1 MGPMP
6 TAAPLDFLAPRLDGR
21 VLALSRRLLPWYLRR
36 QCAITSIE
44 VRHLDRLV
52 SAMDRFQAGD
62 SRLLLAF
69 RHPSVDDPACLAH
82 LIWRDLPREGRRLR
96 RRWRPRPHFQFLY
109 DRGIPLWAGPRIG
122 WLLQRLG
129 GCSIQRGKLDS
140 AALRTARQLLL
151 DGPYPLA
158 VAPEGATN
166 GHNERI
172 SALEPGV
179 AQLAFW
185 TADDLA
191 KAQRPEAMTVLPIG
205 VQYRF
210 SGNAWPAIEAL
221 LGQLER
227 ECGLAAP
234 PAPNPD
240 PAALYPRLFALAER
254 MLTLMETFYRES
266 YHRDLPAT
274 PTATPA
280 ASSTAAPN
288 AAAPPA
294 ASETAVPAGATHP
307 STAADPTAPAAAA
320 TANQALAQRLGRLLE
335 TALAEVEE
343 SLAIEPRGDLAS
355 RCRRLEQAAWD
366 RLYLTA
372 PPTPLERGLADRL
385 AEETAQRLWHMRL
398 VESFVAVSGDYV
410 KERPSQERFADT
422 LLLLWDT
429 QARILGRDPGTR
441 PRLGPRTALISLG
454 DAMAVTPLLEDYHQD
469 RRRAVSRLTSDLQR
483 QLETLIVP
491 SGLAG

>member
-1 MGPMP
+1 
-6 TAAPLDFLAPRLDGR
+6 
-21 VLALSRRLLPWYLRR
+21 
-36 QCAITSIE
+36 
-44 VRHLDRLV
+44 
-52 SAMDRFQAGD
+52 MDRFQAGE

-82 LIWRDLPREGRRLR
+82 LIWRDLAQEGRRLGR
-96 RRWRPRPHFQFLY
+96 QWRPRPHFQFLY

-129 GCSIQRGKLDS
+129 GCSIQRGKLDTV
-140 AALRTARQLLL
+140 ALRTARQLLL

-166 GHNERI
+166 GHNERL
-172 SALEPGV
+172 SALEPGA

-221 LGQLER
+221 LCQLER
-227 ECGLAAP
+227 QSGLATQ
-234 PAPNPD
+234 PAARPD
-240 PAALYPRLFALAER
+240 PDALYPRLFALAER
-254 MLTLMETFYRES
+254 MLTLMETFYRNS
-266 YHRDLPAT
+266 YHRDLPAAS
-274 PTATPA
+274 AT
-280 ASSTAAPN
+280 T
-288 AAAPPA
+288 
-294 ASETAVPAGATHP
+294 TT
-307 STAADPTAPAAAA
+307 AAAA
-320 TANQALAQRLGRLLE
+320 TAAAAPAAAGAAAAANPAAAQTANLALAERLGRLLE
-335 TALAEVEE
+335 TALAEVEL

-366 RLYLTA
+366 RLYLAA

-454 DAMAVTPLLEDYHQD
+454 EAIAFTPLLEDYHRD
-469 RRRAVSRLTSDLQR
+469 RRRAVARLTADLQR
-483 QLETLIVP
+483 QLEALIVP
-491 SGLAG
+491 SGLAA

>member
-1 MGPMP
+1 MP
-6 TAAPLDFLAPRLDGR
+6 AAAPLDFLPPRLDGR
-21 VLALSRRLLPWYLRR
+21 VLALGRRLLPWYLRR

-44 VRHLDRLV
+44 VQHLERLV
-52 SAMDRFQAGD
+52 VAMDRFQAGET
-62 SRLLLAF
+62 RLLLAF

-82 LIWRDLPREGRRLR
+82 LIWRDLPREGRRLG
-96 RRWRPRPHFQFLY
+96 RRWRPFPHFQFLY

-129 GCSIQRGKLDS
+129 GCSIQRGKLDT

-166 GHNERI
+166 GHNERL
-172 SALEPGV
+172 SALEPGA

-191 KAQRPEAMTVLPIG
+191 KTQRPEAMTVLPIG

-210 SGNAWPAIEAL
+210 SGNAWPAIETL
-221 LGQLER
+221 LSQLER
-227 ECGLAAP
+227 QCGLVAQ
-234 PAPNPD
+234 PAPQTAPQPD

-266 YHRDLPAT
+266 YHRDLPSTSAT
-274 PTATPA
+274 ASVTSSASTTATAPGA
-280 ASSTAAPN
+280 A
-288 AAAPPA
+288 
-294 ASETAVPAGATHP
+294 ETA
-307 STAADPTAPAAAA
+307 
-320 TANQALAQRLGRLLE
+320 NLALAQRLRRLLE

-366 RLYLTA
+366 RLYLAA
-372 PPTPLERGLADRL
+372 PPTPLERGLANRL

-429 QARILGRDPGTR
+429 QARILGQDPGTR
-441 PRLGPRTALISLG
+441 PQLGPRTARVSLG
-454 DAMAVTPLLEDYHQD
+454 EPMAVTPLLEDYHRD
-469 RRRAVSRLTSDLQR
+469 RRRAVARLTADLQS

-491 SGLAG
+491 SGLAA

>member
-1 MGPMP
+1 MP
-6 TAAPLDFLAPRLDGR
+6 TAAPLDFLPPRLDGR

-36 QCAITSIE
+36 QCAITSVE
-44 VRHLDRLV
+44 VQHLERLV
-52 SAMDRFQAGD
+52 AAMERFQAGE

-82 LIWRDLPREGRRLR
+82 LIWRDLPREGRRLG
-96 RRWRPRPHFQFLY
+96 RRWRPFPHFQFLY

-129 GCSIQRGKLDS
+129 GCSIQRGKLDT

-166 GHNERI
+166 GHNERL
-172 SALEPGV
+172 SALEPGA

-221 LGQLER
+221 LCQLER
-227 ECGLAAP
+227 ECGLAAH
-234 PAPNPD
+234 PAPHPVPNPD
-240 PAALYPRLFALAER
+240 PEALYPRLFALAER
-254 MLTLMETFYRES
+254 MLTLMETFYRDS

-274 PTATPA
+274 PTAA
-280 ASSTAAPN
+280 AAT
-288 AAAPPA
+288 AAAPA
-294 ASETAVPAGATHP
+294 NAGAP
-307 STAADPTAPAAAA
+307 PTSATAA
-320 TANQALAQRLGRLLE
+320 TANQALAERLKRLLE

-366 RLYLTA
+366 RLYLAA
-372 PPTPLERGLADRL
+372 PPTALERGLADRL

-441 PRLGPRTALISLG
+441 PRLGPRTALVSLG
-454 DAMAVTPLLEDYHQD
+454 EAMAVTPLLDDYHRD
-469 RRRAVSRLTSDLQR
+469 RRRAVARLTTDLQR
-483 QLETLIVP
+483 QLEALIVP
-491 SGLAG
+491 SGLAD

>member
-6 TAAPLDFLAPRLDGR
+6 TAAPLDFLPPRLDGR

-36 QCAITSIE
+36 QCAITSLE
-44 VRHLDRLV
+44 VQNLERLV
-52 SAMDRFQAGD
+52 AAMDRFQAGE

-82 LIWRDLPREGRRLR
+82 LIWRDLAQEGRRLGR
-96 RRWRPRPHFQFLY
+96 QWRPRPHFQFLY

-129 GCSIQRGKLDS
+129 GCSIQRGKLDTV
-140 AALRTARQLLL
+140 ALRTARQLLL

-166 GHNERI
+166 GHNERL
-172 SALEPGV
+172 SALEPGA

-221 LGQLER
+221 LCQLER
-227 ECGLAAP
+227 QSGLATQ
-234 PAPNPD
+234 PAARPD
-240 PAALYPRLFALAER
+240 PDALYPRLFALAER
-254 MLTLMETFYRES
+254 MLTLMETFYRNS
-266 YHRDLPAT
+266 YHRDLPAAS
-274 PTATPA
+274 AT
-280 ASSTAAPN
+280 T
-288 AAAPPA
+288 
-294 ASETAVPAGATHP
+294 TT
-307 STAADPTAPAAAA
+307 AAAA
-320 TANQALAQRLGRLLE
+320 TAAAAPAAAGAAAAANPAAAQTANLALAERLGRLLE
-335 TALAEVEE
+335 TALAEVEQ

-366 RLYLTA
+366 RLYLAA

-454 DAMAVTPLLEDYHQD
+454 EAIAFTPLLEDYHRD
-469 RRRAVSRLTSDLQR
+469 RRRAVARLTADLQR
-483 QLETLIVP
+483 QLEALIVP
-491 SGLAG
+491 SGLAA

>member
-1 MGPMP
+1 MP
-6 TAAPLDFLAPRLDGR
+6 TAAPLDFLPPRLDGR
-21 VLALSRRLLPWYLRR
+21 VLALSRRLLPWYLRG
-36 QCAITSIE
+36 QCAITSLE
-44 VRHLDRLV
+44 VQNLERLV
-52 SAMDRFQAGD
+52 AAMDRFQAGE

-82 LIWRDLPREGRRLR
+82 LIWRDLAREGRRLG

-129 GCSIQRGKLDS
+129 GCSIQRGKLDTV
-140 AALRTARQLLL
+140 ALRTARQLLL

-166 GHNERI
+166 GHNERL
-172 SALEPGV
+172 SALEPGA

-221 LGQLER
+221 LCQLER
-227 ECGLAAP
+227 QSGLTTQSAAS
-234 PAPNPD
+234 PD
-240 PAALYPRLFALAER
+240 PDALYPRLFALAER
-254 MLTLMETFYRES
+254 MLTLMERFYRDS
-266 YHRDLPAT
+266 YHRDLPV
-274 PTATPA
+274 
-280 ASSTAAPN
+280 AP

-294 ASETAVPAGATHP
+294 AAGAAG
-307 STAADPTAPAAAA
+307 AANSGAAQS
-320 TANQALAQRLGRLLE
+320 ANLALAERLRRLLE
-335 TALAEVEE
+335 TALAEVEQ

-366 RLYLTA
+366 RLYLDA

-454 DAMAVTPLLEDYHQD
+454 EAMAFTPLLEDYHQD
-469 RRRAVSRLTSDLQR
+469 RRRTVARLTADLQR
-483 QLETLIVP
+483 QLEALIVP
-491 SGLAG
+491 SGLAA

>member
-1 MGPMP
+1 MP
-6 TAAPLDFLAPRLDGR
+6 TAAPLDFLPPQLDGR

-36 QCAITSIE
+36 QCAITSVE
-44 VRHLDRLV
+44 VQHLERLV
-52 SAMDRFQAGD
+52 AAMERFQAGE

-82 LIWRDLPREGRRLR
+82 LIWRDLPREGRRLG
-96 RRWRPRPHFQFLY
+96 RRWRPFPHFQFLY

-129 GCSIQRGKLDS
+129 GCSIQRGKLDT
-140 AALRTARQLLL
+140 AALRTARHLLL

-158 VAPEGATN
+158 EAPEGATN
-166 GHNERI
+166 GPNERL
-172 SALEPGV
+172 SALEPGA

-221 LGQLER
+221 LCQLER
-227 ECGLAAP
+227 ECGLAAH
-234 PAPNPD
+234 PAPHPVPNPD
-240 PAALYPRLFALAER
+240 PEALYPRLFALAER
-254 MLTLMETFYRES
+254 MLTLMETFYRDS

-274 PTATPA
+274 PTAA
-280 ASSTAAPN
+280 AAT
-288 AAAPPA
+288 AAAPA
-294 ASETAVPAGATHP
+294 NAGAP
-307 STAADPTAPAAAA
+307 PTSATAA
-320 TANQALAQRLGRLLE
+320 TANQALAERLKRLLE

-366 RLYLTA
+366 RLYLAA
-372 PPTPLERGLADRL
+372 PPTALERGLADRL

-441 PRLGPRTALISLG
+441 PRLGPRTALVSLG
-454 DAMAVTPLLEDYHQD
+454 EAMAVTPLLDDYHRD
-469 RRRAVSRLTSDLQR
+469 RRRAVARLTTDLQR
-483 QLETLIVP
+483 QLEALIVP
-491 SGLAG
+491 SGLAD

>member
-1 MGPMP
+1 
-6 TAAPLDFLAPRLDGR
+6 
-21 VLALSRRLLPWYLRR
+21 
-36 QCAITSIE
+36 
-44 VRHLDRLV
+44 
-52 SAMDRFQAGD
+52 
-62 SRLLLAF
+62 
-69 RHPSVDDPACLAH
+69 
-82 LIWRDLPREGRRLR
+82 
-96 RRWRPRPHFQFLY
+96 
-109 DRGIPLWAGPRIG
+109 
-122 WLLQRLG
+122 LLQRLG
-129 GCSIQRGKLDS
+129 GCSIQRGKLDT

-166 GHNERI
+166 GHNERL
-172 SALEPGV
+172 SALEPGA

-221 LGQLER
+221 LCQLER
-227 ECGLAAP
+227 QSGLATQ
-234 PAPNPD
+234 PAASPD
-240 PAALYPRLFALAER
+240 PEALYPRLFALAER
-254 MLTLMETFYRES
+254 MLTLMETFYRDS
-266 YHRDLPAT
+266 YHRDLPT
-274 PTATPA
+274 TPA
-280 ASSTAAPN
+280 ATTPAIAGAAGSATS
-288 AAAPPA
+288 AAAQ
-294 ASETAVPAGATHP
+294 
-307 STAADPTAPAAAA
+307 
-320 TANQALAQRLGRLLE
+320 TANLALAERLRRLLE
-335 TALAEVEE
+335 TALAEVEQ

-366 RLYLTA
+366 RLYLVA

-454 DAMAVTPLLEDYHQD
+454 EAIAFSPLLEDYHRD
-469 RRRAVSRLTSDLQR
+469 RRRPPHRRPAAPTGGLDCAERLGRLNVTDHLAQPR
-483 QLETLIVP
+483 QLSAQPWELRPGRPAPDPP
-491 SGLAG
+491 SAGGRRCRNGRDCPTTKNQWPRAPAGPNWPPGSPAARA

>member
-1 MGPMP
+1 MP
-6 TAAPLDFLAPRLDGR
+6 TAAPLDFLPPRLDGR

-36 QCAITSIE
+36 QCAITSLE
-44 VRHLDRLV
+44 VQSLERLV
-52 SAMDRFQAGD
+52 AAMDRFQAGE

-82 LIWRDLPREGRRLR
+82 LIWRDLDQEGRRLGR
-96 RRWRPRPHFQFLY
+96 QWRPRPHFQFLY

-129 GCSIQRGKLDS
+129 GCSIQRGKLDT
-140 AALRTARQLLL
+140 AALRTVRQLLL

-166 GHNERI
+166 GHNERL
-172 SALEPGV
+172 SALEPGA

-221 LGQLER
+221 LCQLER
-227 ECGLAAP
+227 QSGLATQ
-234 PAPNPD
+234 PAASPD
-240 PAALYPRLFALAER
+240 PEALYPRLFALAER
-254 MLTLMETFYRES
+254 MLTLMETFYRDS
-266 YHRDLPAT
+266 YHRDLPAASAT
-274 PTATPA
+274 TAAAAAAAAPAAAGAAAAATPA
-280 ASSTAAPN
+280 ATAN
-288 AAAPPA
+288 
-294 ASETAVPAGATHP
+294 
-307 STAADPTAPAAAA
+307 PAAAQ
-320 TANQALAQRLGRLLE
+320 TANLALAERLGRLLE
-335 TALAEVEE
+335 TALAEVEQ
-343 SLAIEPRGDLAS
+343 SFAIEPRGDLAS

-366 RLYLTA
+366 RLYLAA

-454 DAMAVTPLLEDYHQD
+454 EAIAFTPLLEDYHRD
-469 RRRAVSRLTSDLQR
+469 RRRAVARLTADLQR
-483 QLETLIVP
+483 QLEALIVP
-491 SGLAG
+491 SGLAA

>member
-1 MGPMP
+1 MP
-6 TAAPLDFLAPRLDGR
+6 TAAPLDFLPPRLDGR

-36 QCAITSIE
+36 QCAITSLE
-44 VRHLDRLV
+44 VQHLERLV
-52 SAMDRFQAGD
+52 VAMDRFQAGE

-82 LIWRDLPREGRRLR
+82 LIWRDLAREGRRLG
-96 RRWRPRPHFQFLY
+96 RRWRPSPHFQFLY

-129 GCSIQRGKLDS
+129 GCSIQRGKLDT

-166 GHNERI
+166 GHNERL
-172 SALEPGV
+172 SALEPGA

-185 TADDLA
+185 TAADLA

-221 LGQLER
+221 LCQLER
-227 ECGLAAP
+227 QGGLATQPTAR
-234 PAPNPD
+234 PD
-240 PAALYPRLFALAER
+240 PEALYPRLFALAER
-254 MLTLMETFYRES
+254 MLTLMETFYRDS
-266 YHRDLPAT
+266 YHRDLPAA
-274 PTATPA
+274 PATI
-280 ASSTAAPN
+280 
-288 AAAPPA
+288 AAPPA
-294 ASETAVPAGATHP
+294 AAQ
-307 STAADPTAPAAAA
+307 
-320 TANQALAQRLGRLLE
+320 TANLVLAERLGRLLE

-366 RLYLTA
+366 RLYLAA
-372 PPTPLERGLADRL
+372 PPTPLERGLANRL

-429 QARILGRDPGTR
+429 QARILGQDPGTR
-441 PRLGPRTALISLG
+441 PRLGPRTAQISLG
-454 DAMAVTPLLEDYHQD
+454 EAIAITPLLEDYHHD
-469 RRRAVSRLTSDLQR
+469 RRRAVARLTADLQR
-483 QLETLIVP
+483 QLEALIVP
-491 SGLAG
+491 SGLAA

>member
-6 TAAPLDFLAPRLDGR
+6 TAAPLDFLPPRLDGR

-36 QCAITSIE
+36 QCAITSLE
-44 VRHLDRLV
+44 VQNLERLV
-52 SAMDRFQAGD
+52 AAMDRFQAGE

-82 LIWRDLPREGRRLR
+82 LIWRDLAREGRRLGR
-96 RRWRPRPHFQFLY
+96 QWRPRPHFQFLY

-129 GCSIQRGKLDS
+129 GCSIQRGKLDTV
-140 AALRTARQLLL
+140 ALRTARQLLL

-166 GHNERI
+166 GHNERL
-172 SALEPGV
+172 SALEPGA

-221 LGQLER
+221 LCQLER
-227 ECGLAAP
+227 QSGLATQ
-234 PAPNPD
+234 PAATSPD
-240 PAALYPRLFALAER
+240 PEALYPRLFALAER
-254 MLTLMETFYRES
+254 MLTLMETFYRDS
-266 YHRDLPAT
+266 YHRDLPTT
-274 PTATPA
+274 PAAATPA
-280 ASSTAAPN
+280 IAGTAGAATS
-288 AAAPPA
+288 AAAQ
-294 ASETAVPAGATHP
+294 
-307 STAADPTAPAAAA
+307 
-320 TANQALAQRLGRLLE
+320 TANLALAERLGRLLE
-335 TALAEVEE
+335 TALAEVEQ

-366 RLYLTA
+366 RLYLVA

-454 DAMAVTPLLEDYHQD
+454 EAMAFTPLLEDYHRD
-469 RRRAVSRLTSDLQR
+469 RRRAVARLTADLQR
-483 QLETLIVP
+483 QLEALIVP
-491 SGLAG
+491 SGLTA

>member
-1 MGPMP
+1 MP
-6 TAAPLDFLAPRLDGR
+6 TAAPLDFLPPRLDGR

-36 QCAITSIE
+36 QCAITSLE
-44 VRHLDRLV
+44 VQNLERLV
-52 SAMDRFQAGD
+52 AAMDRFQAGE

-82 LIWRDLPREGRRLR
+82 LIWRDLAREGRRLGR
-96 RRWRPRPHFQFLY
+96 QWRPRPHFQFLY

-129 GCSIQRGKLDS
+129 GCSIQRGKLDTV
-140 AALRTARQLLL
+140 ALRTARQLLL

-166 GHNERI
+166 GHNERL
-172 SALEPGV
+172 SALEPGA

-221 LGQLER
+221 LCQLER
-227 ECGLAAP
+227 QSGLATQ
-234 PAPNPD
+234 PAASPD
-240 PAALYPRLFALAER
+240 PEALYPRLFALAER
-254 MLTLMETFYRES
+254 MLTLMETFYRDS
-266 YHRDLPAT
+266 YHRDLPAAPDT
-274 PTATPA
+274 TAAAAAPAAAAHSVGAAAPAATATPA
-280 ASSTAAPN
+280 AAQ
-288 AAAPPA
+288 
-294 ASETAVPAGATHP
+294 
-307 STAADPTAPAAAA
+307 
-320 TANQALAQRLGRLLE
+320 TANLALAERLRRLLE
-335 TALAEVEE
+335 TALAEVEQ

-366 RLYLTA
+366 RLYLAA

-454 DAMAVTPLLEDYHQD
+454 EAIAFTPLLEDYHRD
-469 RRRAVSRLTSDLQR
+469 RRRAVARLTADLQR
-483 QLETLIVP
+483 QLEALIVP
-491 SGLAG
+491 SGLAA

>member
-6 TAAPLDFLAPRLDGR
+6 TAAPLDFLPPRLDRR
-21 VLALSRRLLPWYLRR
+21 VLALSRRLLPWYLRS
-36 QCAITSIE
+36 QCAITCIE
-44 VRHLDRLV
+44 VQHLERLV
-52 SAMDRFQAGD
+52 DAMERFQAGE

-82 LIWRDLPREGRRLR
+82 LIWRDLPREGRRLG
-96 RRWRPRPHFQFLY
+96 RRWRPFPHFQFLY

-129 GCSIQRGKLDS
+129 GCSIQRGKLDT

-166 GHNERI
+166 GHNERL
-172 SALEPGV
+172 SALEPGA

-221 LGQLER
+221 LGQLEQ
-227 ECGLAAP
+227 ECGLATK
-234 PAPNPD
+234 PAPQPD
-240 PAALYPRLFALAER
+240 PEALYPRLFALAER
-254 MLTLMETFYRES
+254 MLSLMETFYRES

-274 PTATPA
+274 PTAA
-280 ASSTAAPN
+280 A
-288 AAAPPA
+288 A
-294 ASETAVPAGATHP
+294 ASETA
-307 STAADPTAPAAAA
+307 
-320 TANQALAQRLGRLLE
+320 NLALAQRLKRLLE

-366 RLYLTA
+366 RLYLAA
-372 PPTPLERGLADRL
+372 PPTALEQGLADRL

-429 QARILGRDPGTR
+429 QARILGRDPATR
-441 PRLGPRTALISLG
+441 PRLGPRTALVSLG
-454 DAMAVTPLLEDYHQD
+454 EAMAVTPLLEDYHHD
-469 RRRAVSRLTSDLQR
+469 RRRAVARLTADLQR
-483 QLETLIVP
+483 QVEALIRP
-491 SGLAG
+491 SGLAS

>member
-1 MGPMP
+1 MP
-6 TAAPLDFLAPRLDGR
+6 TAAPLDFLPPQLDGR

-36 QCAITSIE
+36 QCAITSVE
-44 VRHLDRLV
+44 VQHLERLV
-52 SAMDRFQAGD
+52 AAMERFQAGE

-82 LIWRDLPREGRRLR
+82 LIWRDLPREGRRLG
-96 RRWRPRPHFQFLY
+96 RRWRPFPHFQFLY

-129 GCSIQRGKLDS
+129 GCSIQRGKLDT

-166 GHNERI
+166 GHNERL
-172 SALEPGV
+172 SALEPGA

-221 LGQLER
+221 LCQLER
-227 ECGLAAP
+227 ECGLAAH
-234 PAPNPD
+234 PAPHPVPNPD
-240 PAALYPRLFALAER
+240 PEALYPRLFALAER

-274 PTATPA
+274 PTA
-280 ASSTAAPN
+280 
-288 AAAPPA
+288 
-294 ASETAVPAGATHP
+294 
-307 STAADPTAPAAAA
+307 AAA
-320 TANQALAQRLGRLLE
+320 TANQALAERLKRLLE

-366 RLYLTA
+366 RLYLAA
-372 PPTPLERGLADRL
+372 PPTALERGLADRL

-441 PRLGPRTALISLG
+441 PRLGPRTALVSLG
-454 DAMAVTPLLEDYHQD
+454 EAMAVTPLLDDYHRD
-469 RRRAVSRLTSDLQR
+469 RRRAVARLTSDLQR
-483 QLETLIVP
+483 QLEALIVP
-491 SGLAG
+491 SGLAD

>member
-1 MGPMP
+1 MP
-6 TAAPLDFLAPRLDGR
+6 TAAPLDFLPPRLDGR

-36 QCAITSIE
+36 QCAITSLE
-44 VRHLDRLV
+44 VQNLERLV
-52 SAMDRFQAGD
+52 AAMDRFQAGE

-82 LIWRDLPREGRRLR
+82 LIWRDLAQEGRRLGR
-96 RRWRPRPHFQFLY
+96 QWRPRPHFQFLY

-129 GCSIQRGKLDS
+129 GCSIQRGKLDT

-166 GHNERI
+166 GHNERL
-172 SALEPGV
+172 SALEPGA

-221 LGQLER
+221 LCQLER
-227 ECGLAAP
+227 QSGLATQ
-234 PAPNPD
+234 PAARPD
-240 PAALYPRLFALAER
+240 PDALYPRLFALAER
-254 MLTLMETFYRES
+254 MLTLMETFYRNS
-266 YHRDLPAT
+266 YHRDLPAAS
-274 PTATPA
+274 AT
-280 ASSTAAPN
+280 T
-288 AAAPPA
+288 
-294 ASETAVPAGATHP
+294 TT
-307 STAADPTAPAAAA
+307 AAAA
-320 TANQALAQRLGRLLE
+320 TAAAAPAAAGAAAAANPAAAQTANLALAERLGRLLE
-335 TALAEVEE
+335 TALAEVEQ

-366 RLYLTA
+366 RLYLAA

-454 DAMAVTPLLEDYHQD
+454 EAIAFTPLLEDYHRD
-469 RRRAVSRLTSDLQR
+469 RRRAVARLTADLQR
-483 QLETLIVP
+483 QLEALIVP
-491 SGLAG
+491 SGLAA

>member
-1 MGPMP
+1 MP
-6 TAAPLDFLAPRLDGR
+6 TAAPLDFLPPRLDGR

-44 VRHLDRLV
+44 VQHLERLV
-52 SAMDRFQAGD
+52 AAMDRFQAGE

-82 LIWRDLPREGRRLR
+82 LIWRDLPREGRRLG
-96 RRWRPRPHFQFLY
+96 RRWRPFPHFQFLY

-129 GCSIQRGKLDS
+129 GCSIQRGKLDT

-166 GHNERI
+166 GHNERL

-221 LGQLER
+221 LSQLER
-227 ECGLAAP
+227 QCGLAAQPGP
-234 PAPNPD
+234 PTAPHPD

-254 MLTLMETFYRES
+254 MLTLMETFYRDS

-274 PTATPA
+274 PATATAPGA
-280 ASSTAAPN
+280 A
-288 AAAPPA
+288 
-294 ASETAVPAGATHP
+294 E
-307 STAADPTAPAAAA
+307 
-320 TANQALAQRLGRLLE
+320 TANQALAERLKRLLE

-366 RLYLTA
+366 RLYLAA

-429 QARILGRDPGTR
+429 QARILGQDPGTR

-454 DAMAVTPLLEDYHQD
+454 EAMAVTPFLEDYHHD
-469 RRRAVSRLTSDLQR
+469 RRRAVARLTTDLQR
-483 QLETLIVP
+483 QLEALIVP
-491 SGLAG
+491 SGLAS

>member
-6 TAAPLDFLAPRLDGR
+6 TAAPLDFLPPRLDGR
-21 VLALSRRLLPWYLRR
+21 VLAVSRRLLPWYLRR
-36 QCAITSIE
+36 QCAITSLE
-44 VRHLDRLV
+44 VQNLERLV
-52 SAMDRFQAGD
+52 NAMDRFQAGE

-69 RHPSVDDPACLAH
+69 RHPSIDDPACLAH
-82 LIWRDLPREGRRLR
+82 LIWRDLAREGRRLGR
-96 RRWRPRPHFQFLY
+96 QWRPRPHFQFLY

-129 GCSIQRGKLDS
+129 GCSIQRGKLDTV
-140 AALRTARQLLL
+140 ALRTARQLLL

-166 GHNERI
+166 GHNERL
-172 SALEPGV
+172 SALEPGA

-221 LGQLER
+221 LCQLEWQS
-227 ECGLAAP
+227 GLTTQ
-234 PAPNPD
+234 
-240 PAALYPRLFALAER
+240 PAASPDHEVLYPRLFALAER
-254 MLTLMETFYRES
+254 MLTLMETFYRDS
-266 YHRDLPAT
+266 YHRDLPAAPAAT
-274 PTATPA
+274 TTAPPVTAGAAGAATPA
-280 ASSTAAPN
+280 AAQS
-288 AAAPPA
+288 
-294 ASETAVPAGATHP
+294 
-307 STAADPTAPAAAA
+307 
-320 TANQALAQRLGRLLE
+320 ANLALAERLRRLLE
-335 TALAEVEE
+335 TALAEVEQ
-343 SLAIEPRGDLAS
+343 SLAVEPRGDLAS

-366 RLYLTA
+366 RLYLDA

-410 KERPSQERFADT
+410 MERPSQERFADT

-454 DAMAVTPLLEDYHQD
+454 EAIALTPLLEEYHRD
-469 RRRAVSRLTSDLQR
+469 RRRTVARLTADLQR
-483 QLETLIVP
+483 QLEALIVP
-491 SGLAG
+491 SGLAA

>member
-1 MGPMP
+1 
-6 TAAPLDFLAPRLDGR
+6 
-21 VLALSRRLLPWYLRR
+21 
-36 QCAITSIE
+36 
-44 VRHLDRLV
+44 
-52 SAMDRFQAGD
+52 
-62 SRLLLAF
+62 
-69 RHPSVDDPACLAH
+69 
-82 LIWRDLPREGRRLR
+82 
-96 RRWRPRPHFQFLY
+96 
-109 DRGIPLWAGPRIG
+109 
-122 WLLQRLG
+122 LLQRLG
-129 GCSIQRGKLDS
+129 GCSIQRGKLDTV
-140 AALRTARQLLL
+140 ALRTARQLLL

-166 GHNERI
+166 GHNERL
-172 SALEPGV
+172 SALEPGA

-191 KAQRPEAMTVLPIG
+191 KARRPEAMTVLPIG

-221 LGQLER
+221 LCQLER
-227 ECGLAAP
+227 QSGLTTQPAAS
-234 PAPNPD
+234 PD
-240 PAALYPRLFALAER
+240 PDALYPRLFALAER
-254 MLTLMETFYRES
+254 MLTLMETFYRDS
-266 YHRDLPAT
+266 YHRDLPA
-274 PTATPA
+274 
-280 ASSTAAPN
+280 
-288 AAAPPA
+288 
-294 ASETAVPAGATHP
+294 
-307 STAADPTAPAAAA
+307 APAAATQA
-320 TANQALAQRLGRLLE
+320 AAGAAGAANSAAAQSANLALAERLRRLLE
-335 TALAEVEE
+335 TALAEVEQ

-366 RLYLTA
+366 RLYLDA

-454 DAMAVTPLLEDYHQD
+454 EAMAFTPLLEDYHQD
-469 RRRAVSRLTSDLQR
+469 RRRTVARLTADLQR
-483 QLETLIVP
+483 QLEALIVP
-491 SGLAG
+491 SGLAA

>member
-1 MGPMP
+1 MGSMP
-6 TAAPLDFLAPRLDGR
+6 TAAPLDFLPPRLDGR

-36 QCAITSIE
+36 QCAITSLE
-44 VRHLDRLV
+44 VQHLERLV
-52 SAMDRFQAGD
+52 AAMDRFQAGE

-69 RHPSVDDPACLAH
+69 RHPSIDDPACLAH
-82 LIWRDLPREGRRLR
+82 LIWRDLAREGRRLGR
-96 RRWRPRPHFQFLY
+96 QWRPQPHFQFLY

-129 GCSIQRGKLDS
+129 GCSIQRGKLDTL
-140 AALRTARQLLL
+140 ALRTARQLLL

-166 GHNERI
+166 GHNERL
-172 SALEPGV
+172 SALEPGA

-191 KAQRPEAMTVLPIG
+191 KARRPEAMNILPIG

-221 LGQLER
+221 LCQLER
-227 ECGLAAP
+227 QSGLAIQ
-234 PAPNPD
+234 PAASPD
-240 PAALYPRLFALAER
+240 PEALYPRLFALAER
-254 MLTLMETFYRES
+254 MLTLMETFYRDS
-266 YHRDLPAT
+266 YHRDLPA
-274 PTATPA
+274 
-280 ASSTAAPN
+280 
-288 AAAPPA
+288 
-294 ASETAVPAGATHP
+294 
-307 STAADPTAPAAAA
+307 APAPAQ
-320 TANQALAQRLGRLLE
+320 TANLALAERLARLLE
-335 TALAEVEE
+335 TALSEVEQ
-343 SLAIEPRGDLAS
+343 SLALEPRGDLAS

-366 RLYLTA
+366 RLYLAA

-385 AEETAQRLWHMRL
+385 AEETVQRLWHMRL

-441 PRLGPRTALISLG
+441 PRLGQRTALISLG
-454 DAMAVTPLLEDYHQD
+454 EEMAFAPLLEDYHRD
-469 RRRAVSRLTSDLQR
+469 RRRAVAQLTAELQR
-483 QLETLIVP
+483 QLEALIVP
-491 SGLAG
+491 SGLAA

>member
-1 MGPMP
+1 MP
-6 TAAPLDFLAPRLDGR
+6 TAAPLDFLPPRLDGR

-36 QCAITSIE
+36 QCAITSLE
-44 VRHLDRLV
+44 VQSLERLV
-52 SAMDRFQAGD
+52 AAMDRFQAGE

-82 LIWRDLPREGRRLR
+82 LIWRDLAQEGRRLGR
-96 RRWRPRPHFQFLY
+96 QWRPRPHFQFLY

-129 GCSIQRGKLDS
+129 GCSIQRGKLDT

-166 GHNERI
+166 GHNERL
-172 SALEPGV
+172 SALEPGA

-221 LGQLER
+221 LSQLEGQS
-227 ECGLAAP
+227 GLATQ
-234 PAPNPD
+234 PAASPD
-240 PAALYPRLFALAER
+240 PEALYPRLFALAER
-254 MLTLMETFYRES
+254 MLTLMETFYRDS
-266 YHRDLPAT
+266 YHRDLPAAT
-274 PTATPA
+274 TATTA
-280 ASSTAAPN
+280 TTAA
-288 AAAPPA
+288 
-294 ASETAVPAGATHP
+294 TT
-307 STAADPTAPAAAA
+307 TAAAPAAAPA
-320 TANQALAQRLGRLLE
+320 ANANPAAAQTANLALAERLGRLLE
-335 TALAEVEE
+335 TALAEVEQ

-366 RLYLTA
+366 RLYLAA

-454 DAMAVTPLLEDYHQD
+454 EAIAFTPLLEDYHRD
-469 RRRAVSRLTSDLQR
+469 RRRAVARLTADLQR
-483 QLETLIVP
+483 QLEALIVP
-491 SGLAG
+491 SGLAA

>member
-6 TAAPLDFLAPRLDGR
+6 TAAPLDFLPPRLDGR

-36 QCAITSIE
+36 QCAITSLE
-44 VRHLDRLV
+44 VQSLERLV
-52 SAMDRFQAGD
+52 AAMDRFQAGE

-82 LIWRDLPREGRRLR
+82 LIWRDLAQEGRRLGR
-96 RRWRPRPHFQFLY
+96 QWRPRPHFQFLY

-129 GCSIQRGKLDS
+129 GCSIQRGKLDT

-166 GHNERI
+166 GHNERL
-172 SALEPGV
+172 SALEPGA

-221 LGQLER
+221 LSQLEGQS
-227 ECGLAAP
+227 GLATQ
-234 PAPNPD
+234 PAASPD
-240 PAALYPRLFALAER
+240 PEALYPRLFALAER
-254 MLTLMETFYRES
+254 MLTLMETFYRDS
-266 YHRDLPAT
+266 YHRDLPAAT
-274 PTATPA
+274 TATTA
-280 ASSTAAPN
+280 TTAA
-288 AAAPPA
+288 
-294 ASETAVPAGATHP
+294 TT
-307 STAADPTAPAAAA
+307 TAAAPAAAPA
-320 TANQALAQRLGRLLE
+320 ANANPAAAQTANLALAERLGRLLE
-335 TALAEVEE
+335 TALAEVEQ

-366 RLYLTA
+366 RLYLAA

-454 DAMAVTPLLEDYHQD
+454 EAIAFTPLLEDYHRD
-469 RRRAVSRLTSDLQR
+469 RRRAVARLTADLQR
-483 QLETLIVP
+483 QLEALIVP
-491 SGLAG
+491 SGLAA

>member
-6 TAAPLDFLAPRLDGR
+6 TAAPLDFLPPRLDGR

-36 QCAITSIE
+36 QCAITSLE
-44 VRHLDRLV
+44 VQNLERLV
-52 SAMDRFQAGD
+52 TAMDRFQAGE

-82 LIWRDLPREGRRLR
+82 LIWRDLAREGRRLGR
-96 RRWRPRPHFQFLY
+96 QWRPRPHFQFLY

-129 GCSIQRGKLDS
+129 GCSIQRGKLDTV
-140 AALRTARQLLL
+140 ALRTARQLLL

-166 GHNERI
+166 GHNERL
-172 SALEPGV
+172 SALEPGA

-221 LGQLER
+221 LSQLEQQS
-227 ECGLAAP
+227 GLATQ
-234 PAPNPD
+234 PAASPD
-240 PAALYPRLFALAER
+240 PETLYPRLFALAER
-254 MLTLMETFYRES
+254 MLTLMETFYRDS

-274 PTATPA
+274 PAAAGAVAAAAPAAAGAATPA
-280 ASSTAAPN
+280 ATAN
-288 AAAPPA
+288 
-294 ASETAVPAGATHP
+294 
-307 STAADPTAPAAAA
+307 PAAAQ
-320 TANQALAQRLGRLLE
+320 TANLALAERLGRLLE
-335 TALAEVEE
+335 TALAEVEL

-366 RLYLTA
+366 RLYLAA

-454 DAMAVTPLLEDYHQD
+454 EAIAFTPLLEDYHRD
-469 RRRAVSRLTSDLQR
+469 RRRAVARLTADLQR
-483 QLETLIVP
+483 QLEDLIVP
-491 SGLAG
+491 SGLAA